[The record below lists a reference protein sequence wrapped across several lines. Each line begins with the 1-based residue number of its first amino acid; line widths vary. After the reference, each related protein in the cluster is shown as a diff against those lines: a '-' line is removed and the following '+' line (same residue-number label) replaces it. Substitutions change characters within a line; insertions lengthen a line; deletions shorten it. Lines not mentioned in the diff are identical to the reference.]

1 MEAKKLKDSWTAV
14 MAENKLGRMLIAA
27 SVGANLVI
35 ALMLMAKPE
44 RVVLV
49 PANLGN
55 NASVASNA
63 ADENY
68 KTAWAL
74 FIAKFLGNITP
85 GNIDFVKTKVGTY
98 MSPEVYGTIREAIE
112 VQADAIR
119 NDGLSVSFSERSVTY
134 EPTTDRVFVTG
145 ITRTEDRAGNSESV
159 ERTYEMRIAIRNYV
173 PIVTY
178 FDLYRGQPMTEKRLQ
193 QRGEEIPTA
202 TPEAAK
208 P

>member
-1 MEAKKLKDSWTAV
+1 MQANQLKMTWTSTL
-14 MAENKLGRMLIAA
+14 AENKISRIFIGMSLA
-27 SVGANLVI
+27 SNLVLGI
-35 ALMLMAKPE
+35 LLMAKNE
-44 RVVLV
+44 KIVLV

-55 NASVASNA
+55 NAAVASNA

-85 GNIDFVKTKVGTY
+85 GNIDFVKSKIATY

-112 VQADAIR
+112 AQADAIR
-119 NDGLSVSFSERSVTY
+119 NDGITVSFSERAVTY

-145 ITRTEDRAGNSESV
+145 ITRTEDRSGNNESI
-159 ERTYEMRIAIRNYV
+159 ERTYEMRIAIRNFV
-173 PIVTY
+173 PVVTY

-193 QRGEEIPTA
+193 QRGEDVPT
-202 TPEAAK
+202 TPAAN
-208 P
+208 